1 MVSPNHVLGV
11 SRMSQASRPAVWVH
25 PITLAG
31 RITLPKPWIQRT
43 ILYWCRGGDSE
54 YLAYHLGV
62 VDGGLGKLGC
72 GAVEDASGLQACG
85 IAPLHHSDRPD
96 KAAEALDPTYS
107 AVPVPR

>member
-25 PITLAG
+25 RITLAG
-31 RITLPKPWIQRT
+31 RITLPKPHDQRT
-43 ILYWCRGGDSE
+43 ILYWYRGRE
-54 YLAYHLGV
+54 YLVCQCYLGV